1 MGKLIGFLFGLVI
14 VLFGL
19 SFALLNAELVTIHF
33 YFGAQEL
40 PLSLVI
46 VLSVI
51 LGAVLGVIAALALVL
66 RQRRELARE
75 RRARHQIQRE
85 LDELRRMPIKD
96 AA

>member
-19 SFALLNAELVTIHF
+19 SFALLNAQLVTIDF

>member
-19 SFALLNAELVTIHF
+19 SFALLNAELVTINF